1 MRYSGVNGI
10 MVSMIEGMV
19 LSKQKQRRNKMIVRT
34 QKNLVLNKRNK
45 RLKNR
50 IQPKQSKKK
59 FECRIITNPVE
70 LMEMGYDPSQKT
82 TPMNDQEVSEVLK
95 LVA

>member
-1 MRYSGVNGI
+1 

-45 RLKNR
+45 KLKNR
-50 IQPKQSKKK
+50 IQPKRTKKK
-59 FECRIITNPVE
+59 FECRVITDPVE
-70 LMEMGYDPSQKT
+70 LEKMGYSPSRKK
-82 TPMNDQEVSEVLK
+82 TPMNDYEMNEVLK